1 MSCFSSFQN
10 AACLAIPFVYSI
22 FGSLQ
27 RWNWLC
33 PAFLQTENCRTYCC
47 VPSIFGL
54 ALLVLEG
61 LCPKPHAVFQV
72 FLFIMIVFVLE
83 VIVFVTIKK
92 CRVFMWAWTWLLL
105 LPYITYQRYKIQLFS
120 FCRYM
125 TDFLKF
131 ELLSHITIQLLDA
144 FAHAVRFKW
153 HKFYL
158 CCKAFKFHGQ
168 YECQIVMVTFT
179 CAN

>member
-10 AACLAIPFVYSI
+10 AACLSIPFVHSI

-47 VPSIFGL
+47 VCL

-61 LCPKPHAVFQV
+61 LRPKPHAVFQV
-72 FLFIMIVFVLE
+72 FLFIMIVFALE
-83 VIVFVTIKK
+83 VIVFCHNKK

-105 LPYITYQRYKIQLFS
+105 LPYITYQRYKFQPFS
-120 FCRYM
+120 FCRY
-125 TDFLKF
+125 DR
-131 ELLSHITIQLLDA
+131 LSKIWI
-144 FAHAVRFKW
+144 
-153 HKFYL
+153 
-158 CCKAFKFHGQ
+158 
-168 YECQIVMVTFT
+168 IVTHDSSWMHLHMQ
-179 CAN
+179 